1 MSKKLKIEVTLSM
14 KRNSKLIYKKNR
26 RKLIL
31 KTKKKIDYNDQNTN
45 YCVICGTEI
54 PEGKHICS
62 YCADKVY

>member
-1 MSKKLKIEVTLSM
+1 MSKKKLKIEVTLTM

-31 KTKKKIDYNDQNTN
+31 KTKKKIDYNDQNTS

-54 PEGKHICS
+54 PEGKHIC
-62 YCADKVY
+62 